1 MAQMLKRSALDT
13 SYLLKYTSIPIVSP
27 AMLTQPRRGQP
38 CSRHKLERK
47 MTASLETA
55 PAAGTRTE
63 WKLDPTHTL
72 VEFSAKHL
80 MISTVKGRI
89 ADVQGS
95 IFIDEQNPQDSSVEV
110 TLNAA
115 SIDSRTEM
123 RDQHLRS
130 ADFLDVEKY
139 PQIRFKSTRIEGDR
153 TEFKLTGDL
162 TIRDVTKEITLDV
175 QFEGQTKDPWGGE
188 RVGFSANGKIDRR
201 DFGLTWNMLLETG
214 GLTVGNDIKVS
225 IEVEA
230 VKVAEGDSQ

>member
-1 MAQMLKRSALDT
+1 
-13 SYLLKYTSIPIVSP
+13 
-27 AMLTQPRRGQP
+27 
-38 CSRHKLERK
+38 
-47 MTASLETA
+47 MTASVETA

-63 WKLDPTHTL
+63 WRLDPTHTH

-89 ADVQGS
+89 TDVAGS
-95 IFIDEQNPQDSSVEV
+95 IFIDERTPKNSSVEV

-115 SIDSRTEM
+115 TIDTRTDQ

-130 ADFLDVEKY
+130 GDFLDVEKY

-153 TEFKLTGDL
+153 NEFKLTGDL
-162 TIRDVTKEITLDV
+162 TIRDVTREVTLNV

-201 DFGLTWNMLLETG
+201 DFGLTWNMLLEGG
-214 GLTVGNDIKVS
+214 GLTVGNDIKIS

-230 VKVAEGDSQ
+230 VKV

>member
-1 MAQMLKRSALDT
+1 
-13 SYLLKYTSIPIVSP
+13 
-27 AMLTQPRRGQP
+27 
-38 CSRHKLERK
+38 

-89 ADVQGS
+89 ADVEGS
-95 IFIDEQNPQDSSVEV
+95 IFIDEQNPQESSVEA

-153 TEFKLTGDL
+153 KEFKLTGDL

-188 RVGFSANGKIDRR
+188 RVGFSATGKIDRR
-201 DFGLTWNMLLETG
+201 DFGLTWNVLLETG
-214 GLTVGNDIKVS
+214 GLTVGNDIKIS

-230 VKVAEGDSQ
+230 VKVA